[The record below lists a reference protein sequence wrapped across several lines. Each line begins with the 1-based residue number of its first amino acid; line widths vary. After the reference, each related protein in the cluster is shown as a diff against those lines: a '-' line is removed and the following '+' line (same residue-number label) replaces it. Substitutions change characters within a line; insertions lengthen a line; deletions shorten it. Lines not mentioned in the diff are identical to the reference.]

1 MSRLTK
7 LVERLKRKEAEDE
20 QREKANKIAER
31 TAALAVKT
39 ILGDLQGHTLAAAA
53 PVVFQAM
60 CRKEGI
66 NVSFTDMPATDG
78 RTIWLGPIDLTSD
91 LAPVYVY
98 GHGCHERHHVIYTD
112 FNVFNSERDLQ
123 VRRLFNIIEDVRID
137 IRGQRDYN
145 GYLIWRNALIAALEA
160 TGQAAWVHPESLN
173 DAERFEYWLLLT
185 LEVQFLSLRRLEA
198 PARKLYEL
206 LCETLGENFMHRVWL
221 TAYRGFPQCSTK
233 ESMMLARR
241 IKALIDEYATEE
253 ELRFNKLQAAWQT
266 ACNRHAGMSDADAA
280 PTPEAQSRYATS
292 LLAMPQGE
300 TLSMFGADGEVLAYA
315 ETITKPAE
323 LDEAIRK
330 VAFVKA
336 LRHPTGDDLTAA
348 PMRAFQGVISHPTN
362 GGYQFGDCRVA
373 MVEPKDYPM
382 TPELGWDGM
391 REAFVKVWQRST
403 SLARGFQQAL
413 EARVSE
419 PWLRTVDGLRLDDN
433 ALSGVATGDDRVF
446 LKSQERPGKNT
457 AVQILL
463 DASGSMTTELFTLAK
478 VISVR
483 LFEALT
489 SQPQTAAALA
499 LFPGPQWN
507 GIAPVAKFQESVKTC
522 RTRLAPLGSLG
533 STPIIQALFW
543 ASLELNQRR
552 AERKIIFVLTDG
564 TFGDKP
570 VEAMCHMLGEQG
582 HTVVM
587 LGIGEKST
595 PVGAFTARVNTVE
608 DAPKAVATLLK
619 ALTRDASRT

>member
-20 QREKANKIAER
+20 RREKANKIAER

-39 ILGDLQGHTLAAAA
+39 ILGHLRGHTLAAAA

-98 GHGCHERHHVIYTD
+98 GHGCHERHHVVYTD
-112 FNVFNSERDLQ
+112 FNVFNRERDLQ

-137 IRGQRDYN
+137 IRGQRDYD
-145 GYLIWRNALIAALEA
+145 GYLIWRNALMAALEA
-160 TGQAAWVHPESLN
+160 TGQAAWLHPEKLN
-173 DAERFEYWLLLT
+173 DAERFEYWLLLE
-185 LEVQFLSLRRLEA
+185 LEVRKLGLKRLDA
-198 PARKLYEL
+198 PRAHLYEL
-206 LCETLGENFMHRVWL
+206 LCQALGRDFIDCVRL
-221 TAYRGFPQCSTK
+221 SAYRRFPKWSTV
-233 ESMMLARR
+233 ESIVLALR
-241 IKALIDEYATEE
+241 IKKMIDGYASQQEA
-253 ELRFNKLQAAWQT
+253 RFNELQAAWQT

-280 PTPEAQSRYATS
+280 PTPEAQSRYAAS

-348 PMRAFQGVISHPTN
+348 SLRAFQGVISHPTN

-391 REAFVKVWQRST
+391 REAFMKVWQRST

-433 ALSGVATGDDRVF
+433 ALSGVVTGDDRVF

-489 SQPQTAAALA
+489 AQPQTAAALA

-522 RTRLAPLGSLG
+522 MARLAPLGSLG

-552 AERKIIFVLTDG
+552 GERKIIFVLTDG

-595 PVGAFTARVNTVE
+595 PLGEFTSRVNTIE

>member
-20 QREKANKIAER
+20 RREKANKIAER
-31 TAALAVKT
+31 TAASAVKT
-39 ILGDLQGHTLAAAA
+39 TLGELRAHTLAAAA

-78 RTIWLGPIDLTSD
+78 RTIWLGPIDLTSV

-98 GHGCHERHHVIYTD
+98 GHGCHERHHVVYTD

-123 VRRLFNIIEDVRID
+123 VRRLFNIIEDVRVD
-137 IRGQRDYN
+137 LLGQRDYD
-145 GYLIWRNALIAALEA
+145 GYLIWRDALMAALEA
-160 TGQAAWVHPESLN
+160 TGQAAWLHPEKLN
-173 DAERFEYWLLLT
+173 DAERFEYWVLLE
-185 LEVQFLSLRRLEA
+185 LEVHNLGLKRLDA
-198 PARKLYEL
+198 PRAQLYEL
-206 LCETLGENFMHRVWL
+206 LCQTLGHGFIDRIRHLL
-221 TAYRGFPQCSTK
+221 TRGVSTFCTFH
-233 ESMMLARR
+233 SLRLARR
-241 IKALIDEYATEE
+241 IKTMVDEYASLQET
-253 ELRFNKLQAAWQT
+253 RFNELQAAWQT
-266 ACNRHAGMSDADAA
+266 ACNHHAGMSDADAA
-280 PTPEAQSRYATS
+280 PTPEAQSRYAAS

-323 LDEAIRK
+323 LDEAIHK

-336 LRHPTGDDLTAA
+336 LRQPTGDDLTAA
-348 PMRAFQGVISHPTN
+348 PLRAFQGVISHPTN

-373 MVEPKDYPM
+373 MVDPKDYPM

-419 PWLRTVDGLRLDDN
+419 PWMRAVDGLRLDDD
-433 ALSGVATGDDRVF
+433 ALSGVATGEDRLF
-446 LKSQERPGKNT
+446 LKSMERPGKNT

-478 VISVR
+478 VISTR
-483 LFEALT
+483 LFEAL
-489 SQPQTAAALA
+489 SAQPQTAVALA

-507 GIAPVAKFQESVKTC
+507 GIAPVAKFQESVKMC
-522 RTRLAPLGSLG
+522 MARLAPLGSLG

-570 VEAMCHMLGEQG
+570 VEAMCQMLREQG

-595 PVGAFTARVNTVE
+595 PVGAFTARVNTIE
-608 DAPKAVATLLK
+608 DAPKAVAKLLK
-619 ALTRDASRT
+619 ALTRDAARS